1 MIGWTGWQLAF
12 AFLIFPGFLFTVVVG
27 LVLTWV
33 DRLVSARVQYRKGPP
48 FYQPFADLVKL
59 TIKQTIVPEGASRT
73 LFLFAPILGLV
84 SMSIVALILWN
95 ASFGD
100 GGFVGDVFV
109 LVYLFALPPLGLI
122 LGASASRNPLAAVGA
137 SREMQL
143 YMAYELPF
151 LLALFVPII
160 KTGGAIKLG
169 DLVLAQQM
177 GHPFLYSIS
186 GVIGAIIVLMATQ
199 AKLGVVPF
207 DTAEAEQEIMTGVYT
222 EYSGMPLAV
231 FKITRAMMMVVLP
244 LFLITLYWGGF
255 GDWWAIPKFLLIIV
269 LVVLIKNTNP
279 RLRIDQALRFF
290 WFGMGGLG
298 IVAVILAFARL

>member
-12 AFLIFPGFLFTVVVG
+12 AFLVFPGFLFTVVVG

-48 FYQPFADLVKL
+48 FYQPFADMLKL

-73 LFLFAPILGLV
+73 IFLFAPILGLV

-143 YMAYELPF
+143 YLAYELPF

-169 DLVLAQQM
+169 DLVLAQHM

-222 EYSGMPLAV
+222 EYSGMPLAM

-255 GDWWAIPKFLLIIV
+255 ADWWAIPKFLLIIV

-298 IVAVILAFARL
+298 VVAVILAFARL

>member
-1 MIGWTGWQLAF
+1 MGWTGWQLAF
-12 AFLIFPGFLFTVVVG
+12 GFLVFPGFLFTVVVG

-48 FYQPFADLVKL
+48 LFQPFADLLKL
-59 TIKQTIVPEGASRT
+59 TIKQTIVPEGASRSV
-73 LFLFAPILGLV
+73 FLFAPILGLV
-84 SMSIVALILWN
+84 SMSIVALMLWN
-95 ASFGD
+95 ASFGS

-143 YMAYELPF
+143 YLAYELPL

-160 KTGGAIKLG
+160 KSGGAIRLG
-169 DLVLAQQM
+169 DLVLTQHA

-186 GVIGAIIVLMATQ
+186 GVIGAVIVLMAAQ

-222 EYSGMPLAV
+222 EYSGMPLAM

-255 GDWWAIPKFLLIIV
+255 GDWWAILKFLLIVV

-298 IVAVILAFARL
+298 VVAVILAFARL